1 MSNIF
6 QRLKNFI
13 RTKMVEKFGN
23 YVKNYPE
30 KDELNKKAKE
40 IGQLVGMVASFA
52 ITTAFNKGISM
63 LQWKE
68 ILGYGTIGLL
78 LVIAYKLKKYYKK
91 HEFSDAQK
99 VIECFLD
106 GVAIAEKLKRAF
118 EDKVK
123 ERIKSAKDEESVESE
138 NSQKEK

>member
-1 MSNIF
+1 MNNNIV
-6 QRLKNFI
+6 QKAKNFI
-13 RTKMVEKFGN
+13 RTRIVEKFGN
-23 YVKNYPE
+23 YVKNYPD
-30 KDELNKKAKE
+30 KDGLNKKAKE
-40 IGQLVGMVASFA
+40 IGQLVGMAASFA

-99 VIECFLD
+99 AIECFLD
-106 GVAIAEKLKRAF
+106 GVAIPEKLKSAF
-118 EDKVK
+118 EDKIN
-123 ERIKSAKDEESVESE
+123 ERISTED
-138 NSQKEK
+138 SQK